1 MSDIDL
7 SAIRARLASASG
19 PTFWRS
25 LDEVAETPEFQQ
37 YLQREFPEHAA
48 EWSDPAGRRQFLKL
62 MGASL
67 ALAGVTGCTR
77 QPTEHI
83 VPYVV
88 PPEGFVPG
96 KTQLY
101 ATAMPRDGVAEPV
114 LAVSHHGRPIKIE
127 PNAEHPAS
135 GGGTSRFAQ
144 ASILDLYD
152 PDRSQTLTYLN
163 EIRSWTDFVAAM
175 TGALGAQQAVGGAGL
190 RFLTGA
196 VTSPTL
202 VAQIEAILGIYPQA
216 RWIQYEPSGRDAAA
230 EAMAAA
236 VGQRVEP
243 QLKLENADVILSL
256 DGDFM
261 DCGAAELK
269 YARAF
274 ADRRR
279 LEGGATAMNR
289 LYMVESRTSNTGTK
303 ADHRVA
309 VRAADIDAV
318 ARAVAAGLG
327 VAGVAPGAL
336 PARVTAEWVSAV
348 VADLKAAGS
357 RALVVAGEQQSPA
370 VQVLALAMN
379 QALGAVG
386 STVDYLPSP
395 LGRVDGRVGTIQE
408 LVGDMAAR
416 KVDLLVILGSNPV
429 YDTPVDL
436 GFADQLKKVGIR
448 VHAGLYK
455 DETAALCQWHVPTT
469 HYLEAWGDLRAYDG
483 TVTIS
488 QPLINPLYDTA
499 KSPYEVLAA
508 FGDNPAA
515 TGFETLRAYWE
526 GQFGGGTLVQAD
538 GTAYA
543 DFEKFW
549 RRIVH
554 DGFVAGTAAAP
565 VTVGGVAAI
574 PPAPPA
580 APADALEVTYS
591 LDPSVHDGRY
601 ANNAWLQEL
610 PKPLNKVTWDNVI
623 ILSPRTAERLGIA
636 AQKMTKYQAEVAT
649 VTLNGRSV
657 SGPVWVQAGH
667 PDNSVNLQLGYG
679 RAQAGRVGTGIGYNA
694 NLIRRATAPW
704 FAVGA
709 QVQGTGDTYT
719 VASTQMHFNMEQR
732 AIVRSA
738 ALPLYKADPTF
749 AQHMTHVPKYED
761 TLHGNEWQYDGY
773 KWGMIIDLNA
783 CDGCNACV
791 VACVSE
797 NNIPVVGKQQVA
809 TGREMHWIR
818 IDRYYEGDL
827 DNPTV
832 HDQPITCMQCENA
845 PCEVVCPVAA
855 TVHNQEGLN
864 DMVYNRC
871 VGTRYCANNC
881 PYKVRRFNFLLYQ
894 DWDTPSLKMARNP
907 EVTVRSRGV
916 MEKCTYCVQ
925 RINSARQQAKVEDR
939 RIQDGEIRT
948 ACQSACP
955 TQAIHFGDLNDPSS
969 RVAKLRSEP
978 RNYGLLEDL
987 NTRPRTTYLAAVRNP
1002 NPVLSPEATQV
1013 PAHGGG
1019 HAAPGAE
1026 SHGATTPSANDEHGK
1041 AATAGAGTH

>member
-37 YLQREFPEHAA
+37 YLQREFPENAA

-83 VPYVV
+83 VPYVT
-88 PPEGFVPG
+88 PPEGYVPG
-96 KTQLY
+96 KTQLF
-101 ATAMPRDGVAEPV
+101 ATSMPRDGYAEPV

-127 PNAEHPAS
+127 PNPEHPA
-135 GGGTSRFAQ
+135 GGGTSRYAQ
-144 ASILDLYD
+144 ASILGLYD
-152 PDRSQTLTYLN
+152 PDRSQSLTYRG
-163 EIRSWTDFVAAM
+163 EIRSFTDYQAAM
-175 TGALGAQQAVGGAGL
+175 AGALVAQQAVGGAGF
-190 RFLTGA
+190 RILTGTI
-196 VTSPTL
+196 TSPTL
-202 VAQIEAILGIYPQA
+202 LSQIEAVLNIYPEA
-216 RWIQYEPSGRDAAA
+216 RWIQYEPVGRDGVVEALAAA
-230 EAMAAA
+230 F
-236 VGQRVEP
+236 GQRVEP
-243 QLKLENADVILSL
+243 VLSLENADVILSL
-256 DGDFM
+256 DSDFM
-261 DCGAAELK
+261 DCGPGEISN
-269 YARAF
+269 ARAF
-274 ADRRR
+274 VDRRR
-279 LEGGATAMNR
+279 LENGATTMNR

-303 ADHRVA
+303 ADHRLP
-309 VRAADIDAV
+309 VRAVDVDGV
-318 ARAVAAGLG
+318 ARAVAAKLG
-327 VAGVAPGAL
+327 VAGVTAGPL
-336 PARVTAEWVSAV
+336 PPKVTQAWIDAV
-348 VADLKAAGS
+348 AADLQAAGAK
-357 RALVVAGEQQSPA
+357 ALVVAGDQQSAA
-370 VQVLALAMN
+370 VQVLAAAMN

-386 STVDYLPSP
+386 STLNYFPSQAARVEGRTGA
-395 LGRVDGRVGTIQE
+395 LGE
-408 LVGDMAAR
+408 LVGDMAAG
-416 KVDLLVILGSNPV
+416 KVDLLLVLDANPV
-429 YDTPVDL
+429 YDAPVDL
-436 GFADQLKKVGIR
+436 GFADQLQKVAVR
-448 VHAGLYK
+448 VHAGLYA
-455 DETAALCQWHVPTT
+455 DETAELCQWHVPLA
-469 HYLEAWGDLRAYDG
+469 HYLESWSDLRAADG
-483 TVTIS
+483 TVSIT
-488 QPLINPLYDTA
+488 QPLINPLYETA
-499 KSPYEVLAA
+499 RSAHEVLAA

-515 TGFETLRAYWE
+515 TAFETLKGYWE
-526 GQFGGGTLVQAD
+526 NAFGAGTFTAPD
-538 GTAYA
+538 GAA
-543 DFEKFW
+543 FASFDKFW
-549 RRIVH
+549 RRAVH
-554 DGFVAGTAAAP
+554 DGFIAGTAAAP
-565 VTVGGVAAI
+565 VALGAPAAV
-574 PPAPPA
+574 PA
-580 APADALEVTYS
+580 APTAPAADALEVTFS
-591 LDPSVHDGRY
+591 ADASVHDGRF
-601 ANNAWLQEL
+601 ANNPWLQEL

-623 ILSPRTAERLGIA
+623 IMSPRTAEALGIA
-636 AQKMTKYQAEVAT
+636 AQKMTKYQATVAT

-657 SGPVWVQAGH
+657 TGPVWVQVGH
-667 PDNSVNLQLGYG
+667 PDQSVNLQLGYG
-679 RAQAGRVGTGIGYNA
+679 RTRAGRVATGIGYNA
-694 NLIRRATAPW
+694 NLVRRSTAPF
-704 FAVGA
+704 FALGA
-709 QVQGTGDTYT
+709 QVQATGDTYT
-719 VASTQMHFNMEQR
+719 IASTQMHFNMEQR
-732 AIVRSA
+732 AVVRTA
-738 ALPLYKADPTF
+738 ALPVYKAEPTF

-832 HDQPITCMQCENA
+832 HDQPLTCMQCENA

-881 PYKVRRFNFLLYQ
+881 PYKVRRFNFLLYA
-894 DWDTPSLKMARNP
+894 DWDTKALKMARNP

-925 RINSARQQAKVEDR
+925 RINSARITAKVEDR
-939 RIQDGEIRT
+939 RIRDGEVRT

-955 TQAIHFGDLNDPSS
+955 TQAIHFGDLNDPES
-969 RVAKLRSEP
+969 RVAKLRKEP

-1002 NPVLSPEATQV
+1002 NPVLSPEAAHV

-1019 HAAPGAE
+1019 HAPATGAAGDG
-1026 SHGATTPSANDEHGK
+1026 SGTSGK
-1041 AATAGAGTH
+1041 AADSGAATH